1 MDKLEYDS
9 LHKFLVSLG
18 VIFIA
23 LPFVVL
29 YFVFS
34 NDVTLISQLDF
45 DGLSLYSQ
53 NLLQQQGCLWKIAI
67 IVLPIVC
74 IVLFVA
80 GVILLVIGIINWGK
94 VQKNLDAVIEA
105 DRIRHEL
112 DNEKMKNSEIFK
124 KATEEVRENEM
135 QANTFE
141 HSAIIKH
148 LDIEDRYFAK
158 ILNEW
163 PIWKRRRYSFLRNIK
178 IGKYEYDGVA
188 VSTTDNIDLIFEI
201 KYWRQPRTIQMLR
214 ISLERLYKAGAN
226 YETLKHRNFSCVLAI
241 VAPESSISS
250 IKKWVES
257 LSHEGAEYD
266 ISKIQIQYIAEETI

>member
-135 QANTFE
+135 QANTSE

-163 PIWKRRRYSFLRNIK
+163 PIWKRRRYSFWRNIK

>member
-29 YFVFS
+29 YFIFS
-34 NDVTLISQLDF
+34 NNVALISQVDF
-45 DGLSLYSQ
+45 DGLSQYSQ
-53 NLLQQQGCLWKIAI
+53 NLLQQQSFLWKIVI

-74 IVLFVA
+74 LVLFVA
-80 GVILLVIGIINWGK
+80 GVILLVIGITNWRK

-112 DNEKMKNSEIFK
+112 DNEKMKNSEIFE

-135 QANTFE
+135 PANTSE

-148 LDIEDRYFAK
+148 LDIEDRYFDK

-163 PIWKRRRYSFLRNIK
+163 PIWKRRRYSFWRNIK

-188 VSTTDNIDLIFEI
+188 VSAMDSIDLIYEI
-201 KYWRQPRTIQMLR
+201 KYWKQPRSIQMLR
-214 ISLERLYKAGAN
+214 TSLERIYKAGAN
-226 YETLKHRNFSCVLAI
+226 YETLKHRNFSCILAI
-241 VAPESSISS
+241 VAPKASLSSM
-250 IKKWVES
+250 KRWVES

>member
-34 NDVTLISQLDF
+34 NDVILISQIDF
-45 DGLSLYSQ
+45 DGLSQYSQ
-53 NLLQQQGCLWKIAI
+53 NLLQQQSFLWKIVI
-67 IVLPIVC
+67 IVLPIACVL
-74 IVLFVA
+74 LFVA
-80 GVILLVIGIINWGK
+80 GIILL
-94 VQKNLDAVIEA
+94 E
-105 DRIRHEL
+105 
-112 DNEKMKNSEIFK
+112 NEKMKNSEIFEK
-124 KATEEVRENEM
+124 TTEEVRENEL
-135 QANTFE
+135 QANVSE

-158 ILNEW
+158 VVNEW
-163 PIWKRRRYSFLRNIK
+163 PVRKKRRYSFLRNIK

-188 VSTTDNIDLIFEI
+188 VSTMDNIDLIYEI
-201 KYWRQPRTIQMLR
+201 KYWKQPRTIQMLR
-214 ISLERLYKAGAN
+214 TSLERLYRAGAN
-226 YETLKHRNFSCVLAI
+226 YETLKHRNFTCVFAI
-241 VAPESSISS
+241 IAPEAILPSM
-250 IKKWVES
+250 KRWVES

-266 ISKIQIQYIAEETI
+266 ISKIQIQYVAEESI

>member
-29 YFVFS
+29 YFIFS
-34 NDVTLISQLDF
+34 NDVTLISQVDF

-53 NLLQQQGCLWKIAI
+53 NLLQQQSFLWKIVTI
-67 IVLPIVC
+67 ILPIVC
-74 IVLFVA
+74 ILLFVV
-80 GVILLVIGIINWGK
+80 GVILLAIGITNWRK

-112 DNEKMKNSEIFK
+112 DNEKMKNSEIFE
-124 KATEEVRENEM
+124 KATEEVRENEL
-135 QANTFE
+135 QANTSE

-158 ILNEW
+158 VINEW
-163 PIWKRRRYSFLRNIK
+163 PVWKRRRYSFWRNIK

-188 VSTTDNIDLIFEI
+188 ISNMDNIDLIYEI
-201 KYWRQPRTIQMLR
+201 KYWKQPRTIQMLR
-214 ISLERLYKAGAN
+214 TSIERLYKAGVN
-226 YETLKHRNFSCVLAI
+226 YETLKHRNFTCILAI
-241 VAPESSISS
+241 VAPEASISS
-250 IKKWVES
+250 MKRWVES

-266 ISKIQIQYIAEETI
+266 ISKIQIQYVAEETI

>member
-29 YFVFS
+29 YFFFS
-34 NDVTLISQLDF
+34 NDVTLISQVDF

-53 NLLQQQGCLWKIAI
+53 NLLQQQSFLWKIVI

-74 IVLFVA
+74 LVLFVA
-80 GVILLVIGIINWGK
+80 GVILLAIGIINWRK

-112 DNEKMKNSEIFK
+112 DNERMKNSEIFE
-124 KATEEVRENEM
+124 KATEEVRENET
-135 QANTFE
+135 QVNTTE

-163 PIWKRRRYSFLRNIK
+163 PVWKRRRYSFKRNIK

-188 VSTTDNIDLIFEI
+188 VSTMDNIDLIYEI
-201 KYWRQPRTIQMLR
+201 KYWKQPRTIQMLR
-214 ISLERLYKAGAN
+214 TSLERLYKAGAN
-226 YETLKHRNFSCVLAI
+226 YETLKHRNFACVLAI
-241 VAPESSISS
+241 VAPEVSISS
-250 IKKWVES
+250 MKRWVES
-257 LSHEGAEYD
+257 LSHEDTEYD